1 MVGTSTEMYR
11 LKPLVKIEDPPASS
25 SSMYGMKRLFT
36 SGVASVDPVKVES
49 AVPSAEELAKED
61 LLLKDLKAED
71 VKALKDLRSD
81 QVAMLMSLD
90 RLREQVEA
98 LKKAVGVEH
107 LPKDVLDAIESSLS
121 TTSSASAGVG
131 APPTLDD
138 AVIRDIVVCA
148 HPNHPPLAVL
158 VYFEMLKQFF
168 KVTGSVHSHSSVASV
183 PKSLSDCFSSNGADF
198 KSGIAG
204 GVASR
209 AAFDLAMTLVWKD
222 VAHGTEM
229 MVAPHRQAK
238 IQGDA
243 AICRYL
249 ARICQPYDGEGC
261 DAIRATEI
269 DTWIDAANCSNE
281 KELAGHLKSLSSR
294 LAAPRQWI
302 VGGAFSLADVINW
315 ALVRSSPFAK
325 KNPLPPNV
333 ESWRKRCE
341 DRPEFQ
347 LAARVASRAQ
357 KR

>member
-11 LKPLVKIEDPPASS
+11 LKPLVKIEAPPASA
-25 SSMYGMKRLFT
+25 SSMYSMKRLFT
-36 SGVASVDPVKVES
+36 SGVSPVDSVKVES
-49 AVPSAEELAKED
+49 ALPSADQLAKED
-61 LLLKDLKAED
+61 LLLKDLSAED
-71 VKALKDLRSD
+71 AKAFKDLRSD
-81 QVAMLMSLD
+81 QVSMLTTLD
-90 RLREQVEA
+90 RLHEQVEA
-98 LKKAVGVEH
+98 LKKAVGAAN

-121 TTSSASAGVG
+121 ASSTSSSSAG

-168 KVTGSVHSHSSVASV
+168 KVTGSVHTHSSASAV

-222 VAHGTEM
+222 VTRGTEM

-261 DAIRATEI
+261 DAVRATEI

-281 KELAGHLKSLSSR
+281 KEFAGHVKSLSSR
-294 LAAPRQWI
+294 LSAPRQWI

-347 LAARVASRAQ
+347 LAARVAARTQ